1 MQTAMMLFNKPKE
14 ISYDKCKEDHKN
26 GKKGKVSQKFQSQ
39 SDENTNANNQGII
52 RKNPENIKEKQ
63 DGSKQSMLIKLLKN
77 PDGATIEEMSVVT
90 GWQKHSVR
98 GVISGVLKKQ
108 MKLFIASKKEE
119 RGRVYRIER

>member
-1 MQTAMMLFNKPKE
+1 MTNAKK
-14 ISYDKCKEDHKN
+14 ITKN
-26 GKKGKVSQKFQSQ
+26 TKKGKVSQKFQSQ

-63 DGSKQSMLIKLLKN
+63 DGSKQSMLIKLLKSSS
-77 PDGATIEEMSVVT
+77 GATIEEMSVVT

-108 MKLFIASKKEE
+108 MKIVIVSGKEE